1 MQSYA
6 NKYSITMIGDSVPA
20 APVIVH
26 RCMYSADQDEL
37 NRLLLRTGQGDR
49 SAFEELYRRTAAK
62 LFGISLRL
70 LRDRD
75 DAEEVLQEIYVTIW
89 RRAASFDASRA
100 GAMTWLV
107 ALSRNKA
114 IDRLRQHRRAA
125 LAGVGWGDTL
135 DEAAAPTVDPDRT
148 EDYRR
153 LQRCLDELDPQ
164 HQRSLREAFFSG
176 ATYSELAAR
185 CKVPLGTMKSWI
197 RRSLIQLRKCLEQ

>member
-1 MQSYA
+1 
-6 NKYSITMIGDSVPA
+6 MIGDSVPA

-49 SAFEELYRRTAAK
+49 IAFEELYRRTAAK